1 MRLRSSFK
9 CLLALAAA
17 GVLGACAAA
26 APPARDKGNATVT
39 AVRSLQPF
47 SSGTGV
53 GGVAGAA
60 ILGAGASGAA
70 GSSGIQRGAVGA
82 GSRGVGGEFV
92 AAPVWEVTVE
102 LDSGGERV
110 VRLDRAPPYSLGA
123 RVLVTDARVEP
134 AH

>member
-1 MRLRSSFK
+1 MRLHFSFK
-9 CLLALAAA
+9 CVLALAAA
-17 GVLGACAAA
+17 GALGACAT
-26 APPARDKGNATVT
+26 APPAARDKGNATVT

-60 ILGAGASGAA
+60 LLGAGAAGAA
-70 GSSGIQRGAVGA
+70 GSAGIQRGAVGA
-82 GSRGVGGEFV
+82 GSQGVGGEFV
-92 AAPVWEVTVE
+92 AATVWEVTVE
-102 LDSGGERV
+102 LDAGSERV

-123 RVLVTDARVEP
+123 RVVVTDGRVEP